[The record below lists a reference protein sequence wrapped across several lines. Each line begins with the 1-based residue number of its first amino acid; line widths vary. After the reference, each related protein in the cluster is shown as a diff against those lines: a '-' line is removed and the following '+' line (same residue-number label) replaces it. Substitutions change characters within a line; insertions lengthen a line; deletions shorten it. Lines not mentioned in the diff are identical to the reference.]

1 MIPKIIHYCWFGG
14 KPLPPLAQKCIA
26 SWKKYCPDY
35 ELKLWNEESFDLN
48 SNPYAREAYEA
59 KKFAFV
65 TDYVRL
71 WVLYQYGGIY
81 MDTDVEVL
89 KPLDRFLIHP
99 AFSGFE
105 SAEAVPTGIMAS
117 EKNGKW
123 AERELEYY
131 KDRHFL
137 KADGTP
143 DLTTNV
149 AIITNNL
156 VKDGFL
162 LNNTYQEHKGI
173 IVMYPMEYFCPKS
186 YRDFKLHHL
195 TENTHTIHH
204 FNGSWL
210 TPYQKMRK
218 SLYIFCDNHAKWL
231 WKILSATKKVL
242 KS

>member
-14 KPLPPLAQKCIA
+14 KPLPELAKKCIE

-35 ELKLWNEESFDLN
+35 ELKLWNEENFDLN
-48 SNPYAREAYEA
+48 SNPYIKEAYDA

-105 SAEAVPTGIMAS
+105 SPTGIPTGIMAS

-173 IVMYPMEYFCPKS
+173 IVMYPMEYFCPRDEYLQPAALPES
-186 YRDFKLHHL
+186 Y
-195 TENTHTIHH
+195 TIHH
-204 FNGSWL
+204 FLGSWCPPHRRIIKRIKSIL
-210 TPYQKMRK
+210 RK
-218 SLYIFCDNHAKWL
+218 TAFSTWL
-231 WKILSATKKVL
+231 LHVLLKIKNGK
-242 KS
+242 